1 MKKSRI
7 RIAAALLVTVSVAAC
22 GGGGGVSARTATDA
36 YGPITIWYSN
46 NPQEITW
53 GEQAVASWNKSH
65 PGQQVS
71 GQQIPSGQ
79 SSEEVIGAA
88 ITAGTEPCL
97 IYNTSPASVPDF
109 EKQGGLVPLNDF
121 PGGAAYIEARSGPN
135 ASMYKSPD
143 GEYYQL
149 PWKSN
154 PVMIFY
160 NKKEFAK
167 AGISTTN
174 PPLST
179 YSQFLATARKLVS
192 SGAAKYAIYPSPS
205 SEFFEA
211 WYDFYP
217 LYAAE
222 TGGKEL
228 VENDKATFSSA
239 AGQAV
244 AGFWRQL
251 YAQNLAGD
259 ESYNGDPFAD
269 GTAAMAI
276 VGPWAIADY
285 QGVVNWG
292 VVPLPTS
299 QGNTKDTI
307 PTFSDA
313 KNIAMYA
320 SCQNRGTA
328 WDFLKYSTST
338 SQDGKLLAMTG
349 QMPIRQGIQQ
359 LYASYFKANPAY
371 TEFAAEAAHVIEVP
385 IVPNSVEIWQTF
397 RDHWSDAVIF
407 GQESSAQALAGA
419 ASQINQL
426 VTGNGEP

>member
-1 MKKSRI
+1 MQSRT
-7 RIAAALLVTVSVAAC
+7 RIAAALMLTLSVAAC

-46 NPQEITW
+46 NAQEVAW
-53 GEQAVASWNKSH
+53 GEQVVASWNKSH

-71 GQQIPSGQ
+71 GEQIPSGQ

-121 PGGAAYIEARSGPN
+121 PGGAAYIQARTGSS

-143 GEYYQL
+143 GMYYQL

-174 PPLST
+174 PPLRT

-222 TGGKEL
+222 SGGKEL
-228 VENDKATFSSA
+228 VENDKATFDSA

-299 QGNTKDTI
+299 QGNALDTI

-328 WDFLKYSTST
+328 WDFLKYSTSIAE
-338 SQDGKLLAMTG
+338 DGKLLAMTG
-349 QMPIRQGIQQ
+349 QMPMRQGIQQ

-385 IVPNSVEIWQTF
+385 IVPNSVEMWQAF
-397 RDHWSDAVIF
+397 RNDWSDSVVF
-407 GQESSAQALAGA
+407 GQESPGQALAGA